1 MAQSGFTPIVLYHSG
16 TTGNTPTTITT
27 GELAVNITDGKLFLG
42 TGTNT
47 YNTLLNVGSN
57 TITIGGNVT
66 FSGAYTTT
74 MTVTGAT
81 SVTLPTSGTVI
92 SSVTALP
99 GAVTGTPSSTTYLR
113 GDGTWATVSGGATK
127 SQAIAYAIVFGL

>member
-1 MAQSGFTPIVLYHSG
+1 MAQSGFTPVVLYHSS

-27 GELAVNITDGKLFLG
+27 GEIAVNITDGKLFIG
-42 TGTNT
+42 TGSSTF
-47 YNTLLNVGSN
+47 NTLLAVGSN
-57 TITIGGNVT
+57 TITVAGNLT
-66 FSGAYTTT
+66 FSGAYSTTV
-74 MTVTGAT
+74 TVTGAT

-113 GDGTWATVSGGATK
+113 GDGTWATVSAGI
-127 SQAIAYAIVFGL
+127 SQAKVTALTMTLGF